1 MGPSRTMCRGE
12 VLLAS
17 YGGCYVANTACSC
30 WPNFRNQVRYS
41 TWRACRGSNGSR
53 RCRVFGA
60 ANATAVTVSGF
71 KVVSSGRAKDIHYA
85 NQGKKRRSDSKEGGF
100 LLCSCV
106 RVWVLWRLAGWLFS
120 YSTALM
126 PSEAL
131 AARNRVREAL
141 REVTL

>member
-1 MGPSRTMCRGE
+1 MWRT
-12 VLLAS
+12 LLAAVGQTS
-17 YGGCYVANTACSC
+17 GTRFAIPHGELAAGQMAAGGVK
-30 WPNFRNQVRYS
+30 
-41 TWRACRGSNGSR
+41 
-53 RCRVFGA
+53 VFGA
-60 ANATAVTVSGF
+60 ANAAAVTVSGF

-85 NQGKKRRSDSKEGGF
+85 NQGKKRRSDSTEGGF

-131 AARNRVREAL
+131 AATNRVREAL